1 MTPRIVVLTGPIRS
15 GKTTRL
21 AAWVRARAAA
31 GESVAGILAPATDE
45 ERRLCSIATG
55 ECRVLTAGPG
65 VPDSR
70 LVAIGPHRFDGA
82 VFDWARGVI
91 AEAATGS
98 AAAGGEGAAGSA
110 GAAAPGWLVVDEV
123 GPLELGGSGLDP
135 AVRAAAGAGA
145 SARLL
150 LVVRERLVERVLD
163 HYGLPASAVR
173 VVTPDELAD
182 LA

>member
-1 MTPRIVVLTGPIRS
+1 MTPRVVVLTGPIRS

-21 AAWVRARAAA
+21 AAWVRTRAAA
-31 GESVAGILAPATDE
+31 GESVAGILAPTSGH
-45 ERRLCSIATG
+45 ERSLCSIATG

-65 VPDSR
+65 VAESR

-91 AEAATGS
+91 AEAAG
-98 AAAGGEGAAGSA
+98 
-110 GAAAPGWLVVDEV
+110 PGWLVVDEV
-123 GPLELGGSGLDP
+123 GPLELGGSGLEP
-135 AVRAAAGAGA
+135 AVGTAVRAAAGAGA

-163 HYGLPASAVR
+163 RYGLAASAVR
-173 VVTPDELAD
+173 VVTPEELAN
-182 LA
+182 LV